1 MRKSKLTFAAVSI
14 LVMSVVLCQT
24 NAPNVRAGGRHRA
37 TFNVKSLRGVY
48 SSVGRAD
55 GAKSVSV
62 GIATFDGDGGVT
74 RFVRI
79 NASDGEG
86 GRRLIDI
93 SSQGSYEVYEDG
105 TGVIDF
111 TNTIGDTMGNVTF
124 DFVIRSTTN
133 RRGKGNRLANDI
145 VAVQREAG
153 ITASLIE
160 ASFVRQRN

>member
-1 MRKSKLTFAAVSI
+1 MI
-14 LVMSVVLCQT
+14 VVLCQT
-24 NAPNVRAGGRHRA
+24 NAPNVRAGGRYQA

-48 SSVGRAD
+48 SSAGRAD

-62 GIATFDGDGGVT
+62 GIATFDGEGGVT

-79 NASDGEG
+79 NASDGAG
-86 GRRLIDI
+86 GRKLIDI

-105 TGVIDF
+105 AGVIYF
-111 TNTIGDTMGNVTF
+111 TNTIDDTIADVTF

-133 RRGKGNRLANDI
+133 RSGRGNLLAKEI
-145 VAVQREAG
+145 AAVQREPG

-160 ASFVRQRN
+160 ESFVRQMN